1 MSSFAYQ
8 AVDSSGKRTQGLVD
22 AADRVTANRTLRQR
36 GLTVVKL
43 DEGGKVSKANA
54 TISLPGFGGKVK
66 TSELTLF
73 SRQFATMIG
82 SGLTILRSLMILEE
96 QVESKNLKLILGEIA
111 SDIESG
117 RSLSEAL
124 EKHPKVFDK
133 LYCSMVRAGEIGG
146 VLEMTLQRIS
156 IALEARESLKRK
168 IKSAMTYPTV
178 VLIFA
183 MLAAIGMILFLVP
196 IFTKMYADLDSELPK
211 ITQFLVDLSK
221 NGKEKPY
228 LIPLV
233 IMTPVFL
240 FRTWTGRESGRRQW
254 DRIKLRLPMKI
265 GPIVQKVA
273 LARFARTLS
282 SLITAGVPMMQAV
295 KVTGESSG
303 NSVIEDAM
311 DDILKSIEEGRAFS
325 EPLRRHAIFPSMVVQ
340 MSAIGEE
347 TGKMDAMLEK
357 VAEFYE
363 DEVDAA
369 IKALTSIVEP
379 IMMIFVGG
387 LVGFIIIAL
396 YMPMFA
402 LFDKIK

>member
-8 AVDSSGKRTQGLVD
+8 AVDSAGKRSQGLVD
-22 AADRVTANRTLRQR
+22 APDKVTANRHLRQR

-43 DEGGKVSKANA
+43 DEGGKVSKSNA
-54 TISLPGFGGKVK
+54 EIKIPGLGGKVK
-66 TSELTLF
+66 TADLTLF

-96 QVESKNLKLILGEIA
+96 QVESKTLKRILTEIA

-124 EKHPKVFDK
+124 EKHPKTFDR
-133 LYCSMVRAGEIGG
+133 LYVSMVRAGEIGG

-156 IALEARESLKRK
+156 VALEAREALKRK
-168 IKSAMTYPTV
+168 VKSAMTYPTV
-178 VLIFA
+178 VLVFA
-183 MLAAIGMILFLVP
+183 LLAAVGMILFLVP
-196 IFTKMYADLDSELPK
+196 IFTKMYEDLNSALPK
-211 ITQFLVDLSK
+211 ITQILVDLSK
-221 NGKEKPY
+221 NGKEKPWMFP
-228 LIPLV
+228 LIFA
-233 IMTPVFL
+233 TPVVL
-240 FRTWTGRESGRRQW
+240 FRTWTGQEFGRRQW
-254 DRIKLRLPMKI
+254 DRIKLRLPMRI
-265 GPIVQKVA
+265 GAIVQKVA

-325 EPLRRHAIFPSMVVQ
+325 EPLKRHAIFPSMVVQ

-369 IKALTSIVEP
+369 IKSITSIVEP

-387 LVGFIIIAL
+387 IVGFIIIAL

>member
-1 MSSFAYQ
+1 MGQFAYQ
-8 AVDSSGKRTQGLVD
+8 AVDPTGKKSQGYVD
-22 AADRVTANRTLRQR
+22 APDQVTASKQLRQR

-43 DEGGKVSKANA
+43 KEGGKVSKGGAE
-54 TISLPGFGGKVK
+54 IKIPGIGGGVK
-66 TSELTLF
+66 AKDLTLF

-96 QVESKNLKLILGEIA
+96 QVQSKNLRNVISEIA
-111 SDIESG
+111 SDIEGG
-117 RSLSEAL
+117 RSLSEAM
-124 EKHPKVFDK
+124 EKHPKAFDR
-133 LYCSMVRAGEIGG
+133 LYVSMVRAGEVGG
-146 VLEMTLQRIS
+146 VLEMTLQRVAS
-156 IALEARESLKRK
+156 SLEAREALKRK

-183 MLAAIGMILFLVP
+183 VLAAIGMILFLVP
-196 IFTKMYADLDSELPK
+196 IFTKMYEDLGSELPT
-211 ITQFLVDLSK
+211 ITQFLVNLSD
-221 NGKEKPY
+221 NGKSKPY
-228 LIPLV
+228 LIPIPIL
-233 IMTPVFL
+233 TPIFA
-240 FRTWTGRESGRRQW
+240 FKFWTSRETGRRQW

-273 LARFARTLS
+273 LARFSRTMS
-282 SLITAGVPMMQAV
+282 SLIASGVPMMQAV
-295 KVTGESSG
+295 KVTGDTSG

-311 DDILKSIEEGRAFS
+311 DDIIKSIEEGRTFS
-325 EPLRRHAIFPSMVVQ
+325 EPLKRHPIFPSMVIQ
-340 MSAIGEE
+340 MAAIGEE
-347 TGKMDAMLEK
+347 TGQMDAMLEK

-369 IKALTSIVEP
+369 IKSLTSIVEP

-387 LVGFIIIAL
+387 IVGFIIIAL